1 MFIAEIPNRKSPP
14 AILLRET
21 YREGGK
27 VKARTLANLSKLPPD
42 CIEALRRILKG
53 EKLMSPDEAFEI
65 VRSYHHGHV
74 QAILLA
80 MKKLSFA
87 QLLGSRA
94 SKERSLVQAMVAA
107 RLVEPTSKLAM
118 TRWWNVTSLP
128 SILGVS
134 DANEDDLYGALD
146 WLLRRQQH
154 IEKKLAAR
162 HLSNGCL
169 ALYDLTSSYFE
180 GVTCPLAAR
189 GHNRDGK
196 NGKLQVNYGLLTD
209 IRGCPVSVD
218 VFEGNT
224 ADPKTLLPQVEKVR
238 AVFGLNELALVGDR
252 GMITQKQ
259 IDSLKNI
266 DGMDWITAMRPGA
279 IKKLINDGA
288 IQMGLFDEQNLFE
301 LSHKDFP
308 GERLVACRNPSLA
321 KRRAD
326 KRKQLIAATK
336 RELKKVQNMVEGG
349 RLRGVDKIAARV
361 QSILGNYRIGR
372 YYQVDFREDGFD
384 YKADEAKI
392 TAMVVGTVQDD
403 SQLAKKRRERCKR
416 HMETIAKRLDEVRRR
431 TEHGRLWGR
440 DSIGV
445 RAGKVI
451 NKYQVAKH
459 FKLTINDDSFS
470 FEIKEDSVAQEAALD
485 GIYVVRTSLPEQR
498 LSADDTV
505 RNYKLLS
512 QVEYAFRSLKSIDI
526 HVRPI
531 HHRLEDRVRAHIFLC
546 MLTYYVQW
554 HMIQAWRS
562 LLFFDEDLQAKAL
575 RDPVAPAQRSD
586 SALEKVRSR
595 TLDDGSQVHSFGTLL
610 KDLSSIVRNV
620 CRITGAGSDS
630 QSFHR
635 DTNPTEK
642 QKIALDLLET
652 ISL

>member
-1 MFIAEIPNRKSPP
+1 MFIAKVPNRRSPP
-14 AILLRET
+14 AILLRES
-21 YREGGK
+21 YREGSK
-27 VKARTLANLSKLPPD
+27 VKSRTLANLTKLPPD
-42 CIEALRRILKG
+42 CIEALRRMLKG
-53 EKLMSPDEAFEI
+53 EQLMSPEDVFDIE
-65 VRSYHHGHV
+65 RSYHHGHV

-80 MKKLSFA
+80 MKRLSFA

-94 SKERSLVQAMVAA
+94 CKERSLVQAMVAA
-107 RLVEPTSKLAM
+107 RLVAPTSKLAM

-128 SILGVS
+128 STLGVT
-134 DANEDDLYGALD
+134 DAAEDDLYGALD
-146 WLLRRQQH
+146 WLLKRQQS

-162 HLSNGCL
+162 HLSDGCL

-180 GVTCPLAAR
+180 GTTCPLAAR

-196 NGKLQVNYGLLTD
+196 VGKLQVNYGLLTD
-209 IRGCPVSVD
+209 VRGCPVSVD

-224 ADPKTLLPQVEKVR
+224 ADPKTLLPQVEKAR
-238 AVFGLNELALVGDR
+238 AVFGINALTLVGDR

-259 IDSLKNI
+259 VDGLKSI

-279 IKKLINDGA
+279 IKKLLNSGA
-288 IQMGLFDEQNLFE
+288 IQMGLFDERNLFE
-301 LSHKDFP
+301 LSHQDFP
-308 GERLVACRNPSLA
+308 GERLIACRNPSLA

-326 KRKQLIAATK
+326 KRKQLIAATT

-349 RLRGVDKIAARV
+349 RLSGKDMIEVRVRAILRG
-361 QSILGNYRIGR
+361 YRIGKC
-372 YYQVDFREDGFD
+372 YQVNFREDGFD
-384 YKADEAKI
+384 YTVDETEA
-392 TAMVVGTVQDD
+392 TALAIGNAQDD
-403 SQLAKKRRERCKR
+403 SKLAESRRERCKR
-416 HMETIAKRLDEVRRR
+416 HLETIANKLDEVRRR
-431 TEHGRLWGR
+431 TEQGRLWGR

-445 RAGKVI
+445 RVGKVV

-470 FEIKEDSVAQEAALD
+470 FEVKEDSVSQEAALD

-505 RNYKLLS
+505 RSYKLLS
-512 QVEYAFRSLKSIDI
+512 QVEYAFRSMKSIDI

-554 HMIQAWRS
+554 HMVQAWRS
-562 LLFFDEDLQAKAL
+562 LLFFDEDLQAKTM

-586 SALEKVRSR
+586 AALEKVRSR
-595 TLDDGSQVHSFGTLL
+595 TLDDGSKVHSFQTLL
-610 KDLSSIVRNV
+610 TDLSSIVRNV
-620 CRITGAGSDS
+620 CRITSSSPDAPPIY
-630 QSFHR
+630 R

-642 QKIALDLLET
+642 QQVAFDLLDN

>member
-1 MFIAEIPNRKSPP
+1 MFIAEIPNRRSPP
-14 AILLRET
+14 TILLRET
-21 YREGGK
+21 YREGSK
-27 VKARTLANLSKLPPD
+27 VKARTLANLTKLPPD
-42 CIEALRRILKG
+42 CIEALRRLLKG
-53 EKLMSPDEAFEI
+53 EQLMSPDDVFEI
-65 VRSYHHGHV
+65 VRSYHHGHI

-80 MKKLSFA
+80 MKRLSFT

-107 RLVEPTSKLAM
+107 RLVAPTSKLSM
-118 TRWWNVTSLP
+118 TRSWKVTSLP

-134 DANEDDLYGALD
+134 DADEDDLYGALD
-146 WLLRRQQH
+146 WLLKRQQN
-154 IEKKLAAR
+154 IEKRLAAR

-180 GVTCPLAAR
+180 GITCPLAAR

-196 NGKLQVNYGLLTD
+196 IGKLQVNYGLLTD
-209 IRGCPVSVD
+209 VRGCPVAVD

-224 ADPKTLLPQVEKVR
+224 GDPKTLLPQVEKAR
-238 AVFGLNELALVGDR
+238 AVFGINELTLVGDR

-259 IDSLKNI
+259 VDSLKNI

-279 IKKLINDGA
+279 IKKLVNGGV
-288 IQMGLFDEQNLFE
+288 IQMGLFDERNLFE
-301 LSHKDFP
+301 LSHQDFP
-308 GERLVACRNPSLA
+308 EERLIACRNPSLA

-326 KRKQLIAATK
+326 KRKRLLAATT
-336 RELKKVQNMVEGG
+336 RELKKVRNMVEGG
-349 RLRGVDKIAARV
+349 RLRGQDKIAARV
-361 QSILGNYRIGR
+361 RSILRGYRIGK

-384 YKADEAKI
+384 YKVDEAEV
-392 TAMVVGTVQDD
+392 TAIVIGSAQDG
-403 SQLAKKRRERCKR
+403 SQLAEKRRERCKR
-416 HMETIAKRLDEVRRR
+416 HMETIAKKLDEVRRR

-445 RAGKVI
+445 RVGKVI
-451 NKYQVAKH
+451 NRYQVAKH

-505 RNYKLLS
+505 RSYKLLS

-562 LLFFDEDLQAKAL
+562 LLFFDEDLQAKAM
-575 RDPVAPAQRSD
+575 RDPVAPARRSD
-586 SALEKVRSR
+586 AALKKVHSR
-595 TLDDGSQVHSFGTLL
+595 TLDDGSPVHSFGTLL
-610 KDLSSIVRNV
+610 RELSSIVRNV
-620 CRITGAGSDS
+620 CRVTTAGPDS
-630 QSFHR
+630 PTIHR

-642 QKIALDLLET
+642 QQIALDLLET